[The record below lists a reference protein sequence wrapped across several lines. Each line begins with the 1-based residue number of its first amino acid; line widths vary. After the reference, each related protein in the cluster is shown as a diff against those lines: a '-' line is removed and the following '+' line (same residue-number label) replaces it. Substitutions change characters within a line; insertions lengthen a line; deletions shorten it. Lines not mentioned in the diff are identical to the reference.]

1 MIHECNFPYIYM
13 LLVNI
18 DAHRNI
24 ILQLVNVLSGAVG
37 EKLRVACLRVGVPI
51 PATTDLSR
59 KNR

>member
-1 MIHECNFPYIYM
+1 M
-13 LLVNI
+13 LLVYI

-37 EKLRVACLRVGVPI
+37 KKLRVACLRVGVPI